1 MGINTKENILM
12 IKNVGTVSFTG
23 QVVITISASISMIL
37 GMERGR

>member
-1 MGINTKENILM
+1 MEINTKENMLM

-23 QVVITISASISMIL
+23 RAVITISASISMIL